1 MYNLKLRE
9 YIQETEDILSGINF
23 TRYINLILNLLF
35 GIFLATE
42 TLLTPP
48 IRLMSNIFAMDCDF
62 INEKPQQSSF
72 GLWSWY
78 VSNLKDGTFEQI
90 VDNEERLNEIKNQ
103 NISSGVN
110 IIISVPENLV
120 CSDIIDILQEKFEKY
135 IPNTIVNDLQEIT
148 TTNEHL
154 YLIEDPYNKFTY
166 QFRIDSIKNDLLPLI
181 KSSQLQ
187 LNTQQP
193 SPPLSDRSEEIH
205 YYPNEVS
212 ENILNEIKSNDM
224 IRIVEDSNSSEED
237 TEDEDSGAIILNF
250 TRKCRNASRSNIDK
264 EDFLSPVDSEVI
276 SISSFENNVI
286 MDSELSRIEQYSSL
300 RRVMANNNSTILDR
314 ILSSK
319 DLDLKL
325 VGALCRDEAELGSF
339 STAIRQGLGED
350 WILYD
355 NAFHLNNLECCSM
368 EEVLYG
374 DRAVTTLIFTL
385 NLILN

>member
-1 MYNLKLRE
+1 
-9 YIQETEDILSGINF
+9 
-23 TRYINLILNLLF
+23 
-35 GIFLATE
+35 
-42 TLLTPP
+42 
-48 IRLMSNIFAMDCDF
+48 MSNIFTMDCDF
-62 INEKPQQSSF
+62 IDENPQQQIPS

-78 VSNLKDGTFEQI
+78 VSNLKEGTFEQI
-90 VDNEERLNEIKNQ
+90 VDNKERLNQIKNQ

-120 CSDIIDILQEKFEKY
+120 CSDTIDILQEKFEKY
-135 IPNTIVNDLQEIT
+135 VPNTIVIDLQEIT

-154 YLIEDPYNKFTY
+154 YLIDDPYNKFTY

-181 KSSQLQ
+181 KPSQIQ
-187 LNTQQP
+187 LNAQQP
-193 SPPLSDRSEEIH
+193 SPPLSERSEEI
-205 YYPNEVS
+205 YYNPNDVS
-212 ENILNEIKSNDM
+212 EPIFNEIKSNDM
-224 IRIVEDSNSSEED
+224 VRIVEDSDSSEED

-250 TRKCRNASRSNIDK
+250 TRKCRNVSRSNIDK
-264 EDFLSPVDSEVI
+264 DAFFSPVDSEVI
-276 SISSFENNVI
+276 SISSFENNVT
-286 MDSELSRIEQYSSL
+286 MDSELSRLEQCSSL

-314 ILSSK
+314 TLSSR

-325 VGALCRDEAELGSF
+325 VGALCRDEGDHDSF

-368 EEVLYG
+368 DEVLYG
-374 DRAVTTLIFTL
+374 DRVVTTLLFTI